1 MTINRDGISHS
12 PVKQAAAYRFASLS
26 VARAYIDTVREK
38 VSSFSAQALI
48 GAMEHLNRAYQ
59 EYPEL
64 ELDRPRR
71 DLSEGLRSAV
81 KNLPDHL
88 IIRMLIDLMAFDPT
102 ASASMTLLFEK
113 ITASDNWR
121 WLSLM
126 LRSFDPSIRLHW
138 SAFEPVV
145 AILPQRGREDI
156 NLSFFAELLK
166 RIDFGEEEGAA
177 DFGNILAHLLS
188 DERPANIDNSALAK
202 AVQSAR
208 RPPSPPAHSSK
219 KQGSREALLAI
230 AQRLRAASSPQRS
243 SPHPDLFWPSGRMSF
258 DEFLMQWPC
267 EVELSVDLDDQ
278 ALIEEAYQAILLR
291 RPGVAETSQYLRLL
305 KNGIVSK
312 GWIIEDLLGSEEFRS
327 FERQLRVIWGGAVIA
342 EPGRPDAA
350 EIPAVKIG
358 PGGRPPDA
366 RSG

>member
-188 DERPANIDNSALAK
+188 DERPASVSGRHRRRNVRARIPTSSGLVDGCRLTNSLCSGLA
-202 AVQSAR
+202 
-208 RPPSPPAHSSK
+208 
-219 KQGSREALLAI
+219 
-230 AQRLRAASSPQRS
+230 RS
-243 SPHPDLFWPSGRMSF
+243 SSQLISMIRRSLKKRIRPSCCGDRVS
-258 DEFLMQWPC
+258 
-267 EVELSVDLDDQ
+267 
-278 ALIEEAYQAILLR
+278 LR
-291 RPGVAETSQYLRLL
+291 R
-305 KNGIVSK
+305 VS
-312 GWIIEDLLGSEEFRS
+312 ILGC
-327 FERQLRVIWGGAVIA
+327 
-342 EPGRPDAA
+342 
-350 EIPAVKIG
+350 
-358 PGGRPPDA
+358 
-366 RSG
+366 